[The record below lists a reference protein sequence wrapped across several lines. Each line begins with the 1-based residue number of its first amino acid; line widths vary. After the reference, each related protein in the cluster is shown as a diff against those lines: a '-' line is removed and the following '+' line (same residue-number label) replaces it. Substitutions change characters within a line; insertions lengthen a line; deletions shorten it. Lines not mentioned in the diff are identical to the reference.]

1 METLKELLQESG
13 FTKEEQEQFLTLN
26 HKEQDRYIISKRKEI
41 LDKVHKQERQIM
53 NLDYLKYK
61 MEKNK

>member
-13 FTKEEQEQFLTLN
+13 FTKAEQQQFLTLN
-26 HKEQDRYIISKRKEI
+26 HKEQDRYIINKRKEL